1 MTKPFLYMDF
11 IMSVIN
17 KNISNKDNLLA
28 FGENID
34 TGSKISGL
42 ARGLEV
48 NNSSKILNVGN
59 CELTHCGVGF
69 GMMMDGGSSVLFSK
83 QLDFMLLGLDQI
95 CNTYNSIRAFE
106 SKKDIGSFTI
116 FVIVCDQG
124 LQGPQ
129 SSFNGP
135 SDFFSMANIPVY
147 CLNES
152 SDIEKVIKNNF
163 VNKGFRIICLSQKE
177 FKNKLNAPAAIY
189 SSKDQGIFQYEKGSD
204 VTFLNFNFGLKYFLQ
219 LSKELNKNNISSDV
233 FHINFLNGMNLKPLI
248 DSIKKTKKIVLL
260 DDSKSVLK
268 YGDYLLNEFI
278 KLELDFKIHTV
289 YRRGTSD
296 LNYGVNEDILS
307 VSTNDVIKFIKKK

>member
-1 MTKPFLYMDF
+1 MTKSNLYMDF

-135 SDFFSMANIPVY
+135 S
-147 CLNES
+147 
-152 SDIEKVIKNNF
+152 
-163 VNKGFRIICLSQKE
+163 LS
-177 FKNKLNAPAAIY
+177 LI
-189 SSKDQGIFQYEKGSD
+189 
-204 VTFLNFNFGLKYFLQ
+204 
-219 LSKELNKNNISSDV
+219 
-233 FHINFLNGMNLKPLI
+233 HI
-248 DSIKKTKKIVLL
+248 
-260 DDSKSVLK
+260 
-268 YGDYLLNEFI
+268 
-278 KLELDFKIHTV
+278 
-289 YRRGTSD
+289 
-296 LNYGVNEDILS
+296 
-307 VSTNDVIKFIKKK
+307 